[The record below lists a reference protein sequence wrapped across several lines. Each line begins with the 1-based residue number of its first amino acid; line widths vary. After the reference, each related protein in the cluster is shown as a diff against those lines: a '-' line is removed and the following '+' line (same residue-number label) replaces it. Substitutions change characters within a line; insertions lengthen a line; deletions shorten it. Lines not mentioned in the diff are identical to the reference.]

1 MSFDNNQV
9 NQVLQ
14 NRQSSQK
21 LLSRIKRKA
30 YCALCYTKKIM
41 AQLLGLSY
49 IVKRNFISLFFA
61 AIDAQQ
67 LQIQGGGPGFFG
79 VLGFFAK
86 LAKLGVVRK
95 SRRGLHFYVTPYPLP
110 PVCIY
115 VRSLTMVS
123 AHHCGV
129 ILLLRYFKI

>member
-67 LQIQGGGPGFFG
+67 LQIQGGGAGFFWGPWVFCQIGQAWGCQKIQKG
-79 VLGFFAK
+79 VAFLCD
-86 LAKLGVVRK
+86 
-95 SRRGLHFYVTPYPLP
+95 TLP
-110 PVCIY
+110 PPPCVHLCSQLNNGLSSPLWCNSF
-115 VRSLTMVS
+115 VAV
-123 AHHCGV
+123 
-129 ILLLRYFKI
+129 F